1 MEALAAAFEFGRIL
15 SFLGEGAAWSAPRR
29 KRQVKKKKKMTQR
42 LLVTKRRE
50 ENSFPFSSRLWPQ
63 MTAEHKWN
71 QISL

>member
-15 SFLGEGAAWSAPRR
+15 SSPGEGAAWSAPRR
-29 KRQVKKKKKMTQR
+29 KRQVKKNKMTQR